1 MQNVHRAQ
9 LQEVH
14 AFSDGFTVDATRAM
28 HRYVTVV
35 TSRKRQ
41 ADRRLSAEAGQ
52 VLIAAQQ
59 AAKPPER
66 VRARLLD
73 LQLTIPDSLQPILTA
88 APSSA
93 RMCNSR
99 SPSFN

>member
-1 MQNVHRAQ
+1 MQNVHRAER
-9 LQEVH
+9 QEVH
-14 AFSDGFTVDATRAM
+14 AFSDVFTVDAARAM

-59 AAKPPER
+59 AAKPAAR
-66 VRARLLD
+66 GRARLLD
-73 LQLTIPDSLQPILTA
+73 LQPTITDSPQPVLTA
-88 APSSA
+88 APSSP
-93 RMCNSR
+93 RMC
-99 SPSFN
+99 PT